1 MPMKIFALAALLF
14 AAIPASA
21 QNTLVNANTASEAQI
36 AAVPGLAP
44 LAAAIVAKRPY
55 ASPLAL
61 DAVLAEGKIAPDQ
74 RKLIYTRFW
83 APMNLNT
90 ATLPDIMLIPGMCAY
105 CDEHRGQSGEDAR
118 CPTHHEPPGGCS
130 YGAPAT
136 HLMTCVPDATLLAT
150 AVVGLPLTHT
160 HFFTPPPFTS
170 ERGFYRR

>member
-90 ATLPDIMLIPGMCAY
+90 ATLPDIMLIPGMSARMA
-105 CDEHRGQSGEDAR
+105 DEFREYKPYKSIGQFRYEIGKYVSKAEVAR
-118 CPTHHEPPGGCS
+118 LEQYVFVRP
-130 YGAPAT
+130 
-136 HLMTCVPDATLLAT
+136 
-150 AVVGLPLTHT
+150 
-160 HFFTPPPFTS
+160 
-170 ERGFYRR
+170 R